1 MIGYLLIGVNVLI
14 SMLAFS
20 SGKGGVSNRFLFV
33 PSEVAAGR
41 NIGGMILSNFSH
53 ADMGHLLFNMLSL
66 YFFAPVVEYG
76 LGGSGLLTIYFVSGI
91 CAGIF
96 IFYFHR
102 RNPAY
107 RALGASGSVSGV
119 IFASIVLQPSMSLY
133 LFLVPVPIP
142 GPVFAVGYIFL
153 STILMRRGGGGISH
167 EAHIGGAVAGFV
179 LAGLL
184 YPPGFN
190 PLLERIAHLFGG

>member
-1 MIGYLLIGVNVLI
+1 MVGYLLIGVNVLV

-20 SGKGGVSNRFLFV
+20 AAKGGVSKRFLFI
-33 PSEVAAGR
+33 PSDVAAGR
-41 NIGGMILSNFSH
+41 NIGGMLLSNFSH

-76 LGGSGLLTIYFVSGI
+76 LGGLGLLAIYVVSGI
-91 CAGIF
+91 CASIF

-102 RNPAY
+102 HNPAY

-133 LFLVPVPIP
+133 FFLVPIPIP

-153 STILMRRGGGGISH
+153 STFLMRRGGGGISH
-167 EAHIGGAVAGFV
+167 EAHIGGALAGFL

-184 YPPGFN
+184 YAPGFN
-190 PLLERIAHLFGG
+190 PLLERIVHLFG

>member
-1 MIGYLLIGVNVLI
+1 MVGYLLIGVNVLV
-14 SMLAFS
+14 SLWAFS
-20 SGKGGVSNRFLFV
+20 SGKGGISHRFLFV

-41 NIGGMILSNFSH
+41 NLGGMFLSNLAH

-66 YFFAPVVEYG
+66 YFFAPVVEYWLGG
-76 LGGSGLLTIYFVSGI
+76 LGLLAIYAVSGV
-91 CAGIF
+91 CASIF

-107 RALGASGSVSGV
+107 RALGASGSISGV

-133 LFLVPVPIP
+133 MFMVPIPIP

-153 STILMRRGGGGISH
+153 STYLMRRGGGGISH
-167 EAHIGGAVAGFV
+167 EAHIGGAVAGFL

-184 YPPGFN
+184 YPAGFH
-190 PLLERIAHLFGG
+190 PLTDRIVQLLGP